1 MKVQDRLRGVTTH
14 ANERYKQTGEH
25 EYPSA
30 IHELIIYHKIR
41 LHLEDRKST
50 EQSFRRLKTNFVD
63 WNEVRISSIPEIQEA
78 LGQAA
83 SSLSVSVFIK
93 DFLDF
98 IHGQNQTVD
107 LEYLGEENLTEIR
120 RFLRQIKGIDPA
132 TISMVLHLR
141 KEYPVLPVSP
151 SMEPSLIRMGLVR
164 TKDNRDQK
172 GRYLHSVVE
181 EKSLLPFHHFLVHHS
196 QETCPPDEDNVQCK
210 VCSLTKFCQY
220 YEKVGKRKKKASARG
235 AKAATKKTAAG
246 STKKSSKKSAKA
258 APKKTAK
265 KTPKATKKSP
275 KKAAAKKSV
284 KKTKGASRSAAK
296 KKTTARKTKGKASK

>member
-14 ANERYKQTGEH
+14 AQERYKQTGGN

-41 LHLEDRKST
+41 LHFEDRKST

-78 LGQAA
+78 LGQTA
-83 SSLSVSVFIK
+83 SSLSVSVFLK

-98 IHGQNQTVD
+98 LHRQNQTVD

-120 RFLRQIKGIDPA
+120 RFLRQIKGIDPS

-151 SMEPSLIRMGLVR
+151 SMEPSLVRMGLVR

-181 EKSLLPFHHFLVHHS
+181 EDSLLPFHHFLVRHS
-196 QETCPPDEDNVQCK
+196 QEICPPDEDNVQCK
-210 VCSLTKFCQY
+210 VCALTKYCQY
-220 YEKVGKRKKKASARG
+220 YERVGKRKKKASARG
-235 AKAATKKTAAG
+235 AKAATRKTAA
-246 STKKSSKKSAKA
+246 SSAKKSAKA
-258 APKKTAK
+258 APKKSSKKTSK

-296 KKTTARKTKGKASK
+296 KKTTARKG